1 MRAFTGS
8 KGDGAAGCL
17 GRRTTVARRVQLAT
31 AVAVL
36 VAGAASALYGLASA
50 GLAGVMEV
58 LLLAPLVLLRALD
71 GLLAPLL
78 GWGALSAVAGEIGRL
93 QRDMLRGTETSLLMA
108 AAGLAAVL
116 LSGTWLCRHRA
127 ARCPTRRGA
136 PQLRPHDA
144 G

>member
-1 MRAFTGS
+1 MQF
-8 KGDGAAGCL
+8 
-17 GRRTTVARRVQLAT
+17 AT

-50 GLAGVMEV
+50 GLAGIMEV
-58 LLLAPLVLLRALD
+58 LLLVPLVLLRSLD

-93 QRDMLRGTETSLLMA
+93 QRDMLHGTGESLLMA

-116 LSGTWLCRHRA
+116 LSGTWLRRHCA
-127 ARCPTRRGA
+127 VRR
-136 PQLRPHDA
+136 R
-144 G
+144 